1 MSGYRVLP
9 RARAD
14 LADIW
19 AYTFSRWDRG
29 QADRYIGDIHRA
41 MARLADNPA
50 LGRRVRGIPSEFRA
64 YRAGSH
70 MIFYRM
76 MRGELH
82 VVRVLHQSMQYL
94 RHLR

>member
-19 AYTFSRWDRG
+19 TYTRSRWSEE
-29 QADRYIGDIHRA
+29 QADRYAASIHQA
-41 MARLADNPA
+41 MARLAENPS
-50 LGRRVRGIPSEFRA
+50 LGRQVRGIPEEYRA
-64 YRAGSH
+64 YRSGSH
-70 MIFYRM
+70 MIFYRTV
-76 MRGELH
+76 EEEPH
-82 VVRVLHQSMQYL
+82 VVRILHQSMDFL